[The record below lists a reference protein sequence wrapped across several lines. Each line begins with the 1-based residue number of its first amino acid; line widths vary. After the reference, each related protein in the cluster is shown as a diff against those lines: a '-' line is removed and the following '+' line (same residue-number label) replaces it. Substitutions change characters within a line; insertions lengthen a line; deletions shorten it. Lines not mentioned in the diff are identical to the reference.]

1 MGLAGTKASSDGLT
15 GSLEYLF
22 FLLTCI
28 LKIFWNIFI
37 VLYLITKY
45 LQFVFYYIEDIKK
58 YKIYKN
64 CGLCWH
70 RGSGSV

>member
-1 MGLAGTKASSDGLT
+1 MGFAGTKANPNGLT
-15 GSLEYLF
+15 GSLECLF
-22 FLLTCI
+22 FLLTYI

-45 LQFVFYYIEDIKK
+45 IQFVFCYIEDIKK

-64 CGLCWH
+64 CGLCRH